1 MRDVLTRHGRGELG
15 GGMALVQLLL
25 ACRGPDAL
33 RRALEGFACGGEP
46 TAASAS
52 DLLRLLDHH
61 GDRIPQLLDIVRAD
75 GVRAAPS
82 LEVGLEQLRR
92 GYDAAVRTNAAA
104 SVALYSLGDPDLLAT
119 ATEEA
124 AALMTAL
131 GVAAPGR
138 HLLDVGCGIGRF
150 EAALAGRV
158 GSITGVDLSP
168 AMIATAR
175 ERCAGLANVRL
186 LETEGRD
193 LALFGNRT
201 FDAVI
206 AVDSFPYLYQAGGPD
221 FARAQLGE
229 MARVTRPGGDL
240 LVLNL
245 SYRGD
250 PERDRADARVFAAD
264 LDLEL
269 LRCGTSD
276 LRSWDGTT
284 FHWRQRG

>member
-1 MRDVLTRHGRGELG
+1 MLTRHGRGELG

-25 ACRGPDAL
+25 ACRDPDAL
-33 RRALEGFACGGEP
+33 RRALEGFSSGNEP

-61 GDRIPQLLDIVRAD
+61 GDRVPQLLDIVRAD
-75 GVRAAPS
+75 GVRKASS
-82 LEVGLEQLRR
+82 LEAGLEQLRR

-104 SVALYSLGDPDLLAT
+104 SVALYSLGDPELLAT

-124 AALMTAL
+124 TALMAAL

-158 GSITGVDLSP
+158 GSITGIDLSP

-175 ERCAGLANVRL
+175 QRCAGLANVRL

-193 LALFGNRT
+193 LGMFGDRT

-206 AVDSFPYLYQAGGPD
+206 AVDSFPYLYQTGGPD

-250 PERDRADARVFAAD
+250 LERDRADARAFATD
-264 LDLEL
+264 LGLEL

-284 FHWRQRG
+284 FHWRKRG